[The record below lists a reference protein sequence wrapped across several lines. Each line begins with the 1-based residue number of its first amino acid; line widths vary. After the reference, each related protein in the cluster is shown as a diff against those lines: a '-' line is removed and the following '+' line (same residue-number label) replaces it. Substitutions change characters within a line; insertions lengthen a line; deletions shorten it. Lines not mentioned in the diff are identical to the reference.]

1 MKLKRKLA
9 EAGYHLLLRPA
20 KYINPGLD
28 GPLLGATTMA
38 KTLNPHATP
47 APQLS
52 AAPAPANPP
61 RRHVLV
67 AILAAV
73 VGLIVGLFPVGA
85 GMLVFL
91 DPILKRKKTGGT
103 GESGGRPPL
112 RVAPAEAIPDDGTP
126 IQVPVIA
133 DLTDG
138 WMREPNQP
146 VGAVY
151 LRNNRGKIECL
162 NAICPHAGCFVAY
175 MADRKVFQ
183 CPCHTSAFDLTGKR
197 LSEKS
202 PSPRDM
208 DTLEVDVVKLDADR
222 EVWIKFTN
230 YYPGK
235 PNKEEKP

>member
-1 MKLKRKLA
+1 
-9 EAGYHLLLRPA
+9 
-20 KYINPGLD
+20 
-28 GPLLGATTMA
+28 MA

-47 APQLS
+47 APQT
-52 AAPAPANPP
+52 APAANPLPANPP
-61 RRHVLV
+61 RRDILW
-67 AILAAV
+67 ASLAAI
-73 VGLIVGLFPVGA
+73 VGMIVGLFPVGA

-91 DPILKRKKTGGT
+91 DPILKRKKSGAVETGKP
-103 GESGGRPPL
+103 RL
-112 RVAPAEAIPDDGTP
+112 RVSSLEAIPADGTP
-126 IQVPVIA
+126 VQVPVIA
-133 DLTDG
+133 DLTDA

-151 LRNNRGKIECL
+151 LRNNGGKIECL

-183 CPCHTSAFDLTGKR
+183 CPCHTSAFDMEGKR

-208 DTLEVDVVKLDADR
+208 DTLQVDPDKLAAG
-222 EVWIKFTN
+222 EVWVEYIN

-235 PNKEEKP
+235 PDKEEKP

>member
-1 MKLKRKLA
+1 
-9 EAGYHLLLRPA
+9 
-20 KYINPGLD
+20 
-28 GPLLGATTMA
+28 MA

-91 DPILKRKKTGGT
+91 DPILKRKKTT
-103 GESGGRPPL
+103 AAGESGGKPPL
-112 RVAPAEAIPDDGTP
+112 RVASEDAVPDDGTP
-126 IQVPVIA
+126 VQVPIIA

-151 LRNNRGKIECL
+151 LRKIGDKIECL

-175 MADRKVFQ
+175 QAERRVFQ
-183 CPCHTSAFDLTGKR
+183 CPCHNSAFDLAGKR

-208 DTLEVDVVKLDADR
+208 DTLEVDPDKLVADK
-222 EVWIKFTN
+222 EVWVKFTN

-235 PNKEEKP
+235 ANKEEKP

>member
-1 MKLKRKLA
+1 
-9 EAGYHLLLRPA
+9 
-20 KYINPGLD
+20 
-28 GPLLGATTMA
+28 MA

-47 APQLS
+47 APQ
-52 AAPAPANPP
+52 AAPSSSGEEAP

-67 AILAAV
+67 AAMAAI

-91 DPILKRKKTGGT
+91 DPILKRKK
-103 GESGGRPPL
+103 SGGETAGKPRI
-112 RVAPAEAIPDDGTP
+112 RVASLEAIPADGTP
-126 IQVPVIA
+126 VQVPVIA
-133 DLTDG
+133 DLTDA
-138 WMREPNQP
+138 WMRDPNQP

-151 LRNNRGKIECL
+151 LRNNAGKIECL

-183 CPCHTSAFDLTGKR
+183 CPCHTSAFDLDGKR

-208 DTLEVDVVKLDADR
+208 DTLAVAADKIADG
-222 EVWIKFTN
+222 EVWVEYIN